1 MSKTFSAS
9 QVSMHNKEKDLW
21 IIYKDGVYDVT
32 KFLKEHPGGEEVLID
47 LAGKD
52 ATKCFDDVGHTIEAI
67 QLRETY
73 KIGTVDNT
81 ASAEQ
86 SPSSGV
92 QGATIDD
99 DNWDYQPLE
108 NKSSPWLPVFVTAGV
123 LIYSILFYYF
133 WFS

>member
-86 SPSSGV
+86 SPSSG
-92 QGATIDD
+92 A
-99 DNWDYQPLE
+99 
-108 NKSSPWLPVFVTAGV
+108 
-123 LIYSILFYYF
+123 
-133 WFS
+133 